1 MSLDK
6 FIGNTKKKK
15 QIPESKLSINSSE
28 EVESIKEPEVTTN
41 NQLSEQKLKGEDQ
54 TKDREDT
61 STHFILAEKTNT
73 TLEKEN
79 QLTELDLSYTNI
91 VDIAKFHPL
100 YMNYLNDVLWLVK
113 SKSTINPEQYLEIKF
128 NMPKPFIR
136 ILMAEAQK
144 ISNTA
149 ETE

>member
-1 MSLDK
+1 
-6 FIGNTKKKK
+6 
-15 QIPESKLSINSSE
+15 
-28 EVESIKEPEVTTN
+28 
-41 NQLSEQKLKGEDQ
+41 
-54 TKDREDT
+54 
-61 STHFILAEKTNT
+61 
-73 TLEKEN
+73 
-79 QLTELDLSYTNI
+79 
-91 VDIAKFHPL
+91 
-100 YMNYLNDVLWLVK
+100 MNYLNDVLWLVK